1 MPESA
6 DPLAQGTA
14 TMLQRQHFSAFQV
27 TVLLL
32 FLLVQALDGAFTYFG
47 VTTFGPHIEGNP
59 LVASLMLGFGEQAG
73 LVSAKIFAGT
83 LGVILYLASV
93 TRIIVALTCFHLAVA
108 VIPWAVVFW

>member
-1 MPESA
+1 MLRRRHRSA
-6 DPLAQGTA
+6 YP
-14 TMLQRQHFSAFQV
+14 V

-32 FLLVQALDGAFTYFG
+32 FLLVQVLDGAFTYFA
-47 VTTFGPHIEGNP
+47 VTAFGPQMEGNP
-59 LVASLMLGFGEQAG
+59 LVASLMLGFGEQTG
-73 LVSAKIFAGT
+73 LVSAKIFAGM